1 MDAGAEA
8 YLTIEKSLYRVVQD
22 ILKKDKNLFQQ
33 VVVEIVQDAQTFKA
47 AIAFAQNQQQ
57 QQPAQ

>member
-1 MDAGAEA
+1 M
-8 YLTIEKSLYRVVQD
+8 VQD
-22 ILKKDKNLFQQ
+22 ILKKDKKLFNQ